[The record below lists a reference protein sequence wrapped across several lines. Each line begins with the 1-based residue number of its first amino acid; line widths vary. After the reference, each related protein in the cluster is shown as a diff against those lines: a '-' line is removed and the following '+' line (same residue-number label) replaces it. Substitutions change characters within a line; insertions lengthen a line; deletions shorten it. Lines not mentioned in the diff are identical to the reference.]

1 MTNIDEATTTPQH
14 VRPGFLVSGKVSKS
28 YENGVEITFLGGI
41 TGTCFADHFDEEMV
55 LANYK
60 IGTKVTT
67 RVISV
72 DPVSKVITTSMKKA
86 IVGWSTKRVEH
97 LSNLKVGQKFENVK
111 VQSQL
116 YGDSYLINLKK
127 DGLKGFL
134 HKTQTAEEEKEEVA
148 DPEKEDDEEEKKAKT
163 ISNKVYEVG
172 YQFQSVKIKE
182 INYFDG
188 VPVLSSRDS
197 VLAST
202 ALNYNQI
209 KPGEFF
215 NAKIEK
221 VNLAKQFIRLSI
233 NQFVTGIL
241 HLEHM
246 ADNALK
252 VMPPKFQETG
262 KEIAVRVLNVDSSKR
277 LLEFTKK
284 DTLMKKDVPVF
295 NNYKEVKKG
304 DKVVGVIVAECEH
317 GYVVKSFGSLKGLL
331 TYEDV
336 KAKLTDG
343 YDTA

>member
-1 MTNIDEATTTPQH
+1 
-14 VRPGFLVSGKVSKS
+14 
-28 YENGVEITFLGGI
+28 
-41 TGTCFADHFDEEMV
+41 MV

-172 YQFQSVKIKE
+172 YQF
-182 INYFDG
+182 
-188 VPVLSSRDS
+188 
-197 VLAST
+197 
-202 ALNYNQI
+202 
-209 KPGEFF
+209 
-215 NAKIEK
+215 
-221 VNLAKQFIRLSI
+221 
-233 NQFVTGIL
+233 
-241 HLEHM
+241 
-246 ADNALK
+246 
-252 VMPPKFQETG
+252 
-262 KEIAVRVLNVDSSKR
+262 
-277 LLEFTKK
+277 
-284 DTLMKKDVPVF
+284 
-295 NNYKEVKKG
+295 
-304 DKVVGVIVAECEH
+304 
-317 GYVVKSFGSLKGLL
+317 
-331 TYEDV
+331 
-336 KAKLTDG
+336 
-343 YDTA
+343 